1 MTDAAAVDRLAAA
14 ATTLVPPLTERL
26 TRHGLGEIEIE
37 RGDVRVRVAAVRST
51 AATVPASRP
60 AGTGAANRPAQES
73 RRTDGSTVRSP
84 AVGYFVAHD
93 GLAVGQAIVVGGDL
107 GHVDMLGVRHEVR
120 AEAAGTVRRLA
131 VEDGQAVEFGQDL
144 LEIGSG
150 GS

>member
-1 MTDAAAVDRLAAA
+1 MTDKTAVDRVAAA
-14 ATTLVPPLTERL
+14 ASSLVPPLTERL

-37 RGDVRVRVAAVRST
+37 RGDVRIRVAATGGPTV
-51 AATVPASRP
+51 AVPAARSGGASAPRP
-60 AGTGAANRPAQES
+60 APES
-73 RRTDGSTVRSP
+73 RRPDGAIVRSP

-93 GLAVGQAIVVGGDL
+93 GLAVGQTVVAGADV

-120 AEAAGTVRRLA
+120 VDLAGTVRRLA
-131 VEDGQAVEFGQDL
+131 VEDGQAVEYGQEL